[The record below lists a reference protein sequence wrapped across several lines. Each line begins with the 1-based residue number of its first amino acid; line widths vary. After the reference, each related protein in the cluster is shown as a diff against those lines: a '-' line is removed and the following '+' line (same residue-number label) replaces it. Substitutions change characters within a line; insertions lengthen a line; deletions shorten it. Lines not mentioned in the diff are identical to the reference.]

1 MIQIKNIMFFTAFV
15 LFSAGMQAQDMS
27 EINLDDYRIPHQTF
41 TLDNGLTLIV
51 HEDHKAPIAAVNVW
65 YHVGSKNE
73 KEGKTGFAHLFEHL
87 MFNGS
92 ENFNDDYFKTM
103 ERIGATDLNG
113 TTNFDRTNYFQNV
126 PTSALDIALWM
137 ESDRMGHFAGAI
149 SQERL
154 DEQRGVVQNE
164 KRQGEN
170 QPYGKFFSRMLENAF
185 PEGHPYHHSVIGSME
200 DLNAAS
206 LEDVKEWFANYYG
219 PSNAVLVIAGDVNA
233 EDILERVKKYFGD
246 IPPGPPVTS
255 MKSNIARRTGTI
267 RDVQQ
272 DRVPQSRL
280 YMVWNVPQYGTAES
294 AYLDMA
300 AGVLASGKS
309 SRLYKRLV
317 YEDQI
322 ATSVN
327 ASNFSSE
334 IAGLFFLQ
342 ADVKPGVSNDVVE
355 KAMNEELEKFLREG
369 PTADEMKR
377 IKTRRF
383 ANFTRGIERIGGF
396 GGKSDILAQNAV
408 YAGDP
413 EHYLTELKWIRDVQA
428 STVTETA
435 REWLSD
441 GKYFLEINPFP
452 SYQANQEGVD
462 RSKGLPSMGEA
473 VAVSFPEI
481 QRATLSNGMKVVL
494 AERHSAPLVNM
505 SLRLDAG
512 YAADQFA
519 SPGTAKLAMNMLDE
533 GTKTRNSLEISD
545 ELAMLGASLGS
556 GSNLDESFVSLSALK
571 VNIDQSLDL
580 MADVILNPAFPE
592 EDFERLK
599 KQQLVEIQQEKVQP
613 IAMALRVFPKYMYG
627 EDHAY
632 GMPMTGS
639 GYESDVSALKRDDL
653 IKFYTTWFKPN
664 NATLTVVGDITM
676 NELKPLLEKY
686 FKGWKQGDVP
696 EKNLAEVDFRNA
708 KKIFVMDRPDAI
720 QSVILAGHVAPPSG
734 SRDDINIDMMNT
746 IIGGEF
752 TSRVNMNLREEKGWA
767 YGAGTILMEAEG
779 QRPFITYAPVQ
790 SDKTSNSMAEIN
802 KELTE
807 YINDNP
813 ATEEELE
820 KSRTNKVLA
829 LPGQW
834 ETSNSVLSALGE
846 VVRFNLPDDYWATYA
861 DRVSGITLKDVQKA
875 AKEVIHPE
883 SLSWIVVGDRAK
895 IVEEIKALN
904 LGEVIFIDADGNP
917 INPDGQPVKMEDGGN

>member
-1 MIQIKNIMFFTAFV
+1 
-15 LFSAGMQAQDMS
+15 
-27 EINLDDYRIPHQTF
+27 
-41 TLDNGLTLIV
+41 
-51 HEDHKAPIAAVNVW
+51 
-65 YHVGSKNE
+65 
-73 KEGKTGFAHLFEHL
+73 

-170 QPYGKFFSRMLENAF
+170 QPYGQFFGRMLESAF
-185 PEGHPYHHSVIGSME
+185 PQGHPYHHTVIGSME

-206 LEDVKEWFANYYG
+206 LDDVKEWFADYYG
-219 PSNAVLVIAGDVNA
+219 PSNAVLVIAGDVNT
-233 EDILERVKKYFGD
+233 DDVLEKVKKYFGD

-255 MKSNIARRTGTI
+255 MKRNIARRSGTI

-280 YMVWNVPQYGTAES
+280 YMVWNVPEYGTAD
-294 AYLDMA
+294 ATYLDMA
-300 AGVLASGKS
+300 AAVLTSGKS

-342 ADVKPGVSNDVVE
+342 ADVKPGVTNDVVE
-355 KAMNEELEKFLREG
+355 KALNEELEKFLREG
-369 PTADEMKR
+369 PTAEEMNR
-377 IKTRRF
+377 IKTRQF

-413 EHYLTELKWIRDVQA
+413 EHYLTELKWVRDAQA
-428 STVTETA
+428 SMIMETA

-441 GKYFLEINPFP
+441 GMYFLEINPFP

-462 RSKGLPSMGEA
+462 RSKGLPEMGEA

-481 QRATLSNGMKVVL
+481 QRATLSNGMKIVL

-519 SPGTAKLAMNMLDE
+519 APGTAKLAMNMLDE
-533 GTKTRNSLEISD
+533 GTKSRNSLQISD
-545 ELAMLGASLGS
+545 ELATLGASLGS

-571 VNIDQSLDL
+571 VNIDQSIDL
-580 MADVILNPAFPE
+580 MADVVLNPAFPQ
-592 EDFERLK
+592 EDFDRLK

-639 GYESDVSALKRDDL
+639 GYESDVSALTRDDL
-653 IKFYTTWFKPN
+653 IKFYSTWFKPN

-676 NELKPLLEKY
+676 AELKPLLEKY

-696 EKNLAEVDFRNA
+696 KKNLAEVDYRNS
-708 KKIFVMDRPDAI
+708 KKIFIMDRPDAI

-807 YINDNP
+807 YISDNP
-813 ATEEELE
+813 ATAEELE

-861 DRVSGITLKDVQKA
+861 DRVSGISLKDVQKA